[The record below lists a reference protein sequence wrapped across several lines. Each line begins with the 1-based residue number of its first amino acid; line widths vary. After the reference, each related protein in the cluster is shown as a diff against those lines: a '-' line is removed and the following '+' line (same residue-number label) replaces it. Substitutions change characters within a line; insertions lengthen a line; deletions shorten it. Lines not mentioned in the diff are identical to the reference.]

1 MEIRFN
7 GETAHIDGA
16 MSLVELLAQMPDL
29 PDNYAVAVNENF
41 VPRTAYADTQVNAGD
56 DVELLVPM
64 QGG

>member
-7 GETAHIDGA
+7 GEIREVAGV
-16 MSLVELLAQMPDL
+16 MSLDELLEQMQDL
-29 PDNYAVAVNENF
+29 PENFAVAINENF
-41 VPRTAYADTQVNAGD
+41 VPRIAYSGTKVEAGD